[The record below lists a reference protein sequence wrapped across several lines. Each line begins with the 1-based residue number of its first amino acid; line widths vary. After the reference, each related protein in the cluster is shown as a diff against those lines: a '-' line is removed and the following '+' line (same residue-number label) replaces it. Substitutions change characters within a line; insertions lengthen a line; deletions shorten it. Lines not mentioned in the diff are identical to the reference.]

1 MLRPLYTAAVVPVI
15 DAFVAVVD
23 AVKVAFGIPFANAGT
38 PEVSETVQPASA
50 DAPAASP
57 QMTPNDTLYTS
68 QWHFPL
74 IGDVETVWEDYSGA
88 GVEVAVYDDG
98 VETSHPDLNYDPQN
112 RQFQNYF
119 YLSLGCQW

>member
-23 AVKVAFGIPFANAGT
+23 AVKVAFGIPFANAST

-57 QMTPNDTLYTS
+57 QMTPNDTL
-68 QWHFPL
+68 
-74 IGDVETVWEDYSGA
+74 
-88 GVEVAVYDDG
+88 
-98 VETSHPDLNYDPQN
+98 
-112 RQFQNYF
+112 
-119 YLSLGCQW
+119 LSLIHI